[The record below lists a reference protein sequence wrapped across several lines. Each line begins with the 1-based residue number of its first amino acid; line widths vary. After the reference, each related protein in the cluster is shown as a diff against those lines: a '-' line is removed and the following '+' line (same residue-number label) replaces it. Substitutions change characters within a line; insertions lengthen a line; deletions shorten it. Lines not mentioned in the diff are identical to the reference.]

1 MTPCERV
8 QTHLNDFLDGTLA
21 APQAQVLNLHLQDCP
36 VCRKEYNALKSTQAL
51 VRHVAVPEG
60 TAAKRR
66 VMARFRQDIAMTESS
81 NRERSATSP
90 TAYAARWRARLLP
103 LGTMAAAAI
112 LLCLFMLSPLHS
124 RQEPTVLTGTPVF
137 LATADCSPTLPTA
150 DDLDQM
156 TSAHAVQ
163 SFTVQNGSEELQQEA
178 LADANSRLSTAH
190 IH

>member
-1 MTPCERV
+1 MTHCERV

-21 APQAQVLNLHLQDCP
+21 APRAQELNLHLQDCP
-36 VCRKEYNALKSTQAL
+36 ACRREYNALKATQAL

-60 TAAKRR
+60 TLAKRR
-66 VMARFRQDIAMTESS
+66 VMARFRQDIALADITH
-81 NRERSATSP
+81 RERSAMSP
-90 TAYAARWRARLLP
+90 ATYTARWRTRLLP

-112 LLCLFMLSPLHS
+112 LLCLFMISPLHS
-124 RQEPTVLTGTPVF
+124 RQEPAALTGTPVF
-137 LATADCSPTLPTA
+137 LATAACSPTLPTA

-178 LADANSRLSTAH
+178 LADANSRLSTTH
-190 IH
+190 